1 MIPLNSWQL
10 TGGRAWFKSLRYS
23 GLVLVASLGVIATH
37 CELVLAE
44 DPSGNLR
51 YEATWESLDSRPLP
65 SWFSDAKFGIFIH
78 WGIYSVPAYAPVDNY
93 PDVDR
98 SLLEELRGIIK
109 NLGEQETAYAEWYKH
124 NLAKSGKTTERFHRE
139 HYLRTTGRI
148 SCGTISATQYRAGL
162 SALSTTTGRTCP
174 TALSTTAGAKSP
186 PPG

>member
-1 MIPLNSWQL
+1 MSRLPAAPARKSAMKWTLALVMTI
-10 TGGRAWFKSLRYS
+10 GGNHLLAKGYDPVEPGETQAW
-23 GLVLVASLGVIATH
+23 
-37 CELVLAE
+37 
-44 DPSGNLR
+44 
-51 YEATWESLDSRPLP
+51 YE
-65 SWFSDAKFGIFIH
+65 DAKFGIFIH
-78 WGIYSVPAYAPVDNY
+78 WGIYSVPGYAPVDNY

-148 SCGTISATQYRAGL
+148 SCGTISATRYRAGL